1 MKVHLRFIKLL
12 MNPRDKGICTEFEQK
27 KRAAH
32 FQANQEDAIRLL
44 KKKFKGKPGQYVLSS
59 ALSQN
64 ELQSLQLIEQEV
76 GNSSVK
82 QIKILR
88 KRSFTGVGFL
98 IFLFSPWRDRSFS

>member
-1 MKVHLRFIKLL
+1 MKAHLRFIKLL
-12 MNPRDKGICTEFEQK
+12 MNPRDKDICTEFEQE

-44 KKKFKGKPGQYVLSS
+44 KKNFKRIPGQYELSS

-88 KRSFTGVGFL
+88 KRLLVDLGFL
-98 IFLFSPWRDRSFS
+98 IFLFSP